1 MTTTP
6 ASIGPHSRKK
16 VSYYY
21 DYDVGNY
28 YYGQG
33 HPMKPHRIRMAHN
46 LILNYGLY
54 RKMEVYR
61 PHKAIAD
68 EMTRFHSDEY
78 VKFIQNVRPDNI
90 ADFNKQMQRFNVGED
105 CPVFEGVYDFCQ
117 ISAGGSLAGA
127 VKLNRKLTDIAI
139 NWAGGLHHAKKS
151 EASGFCYINDIVLAI
166 LELLKYHQR
175 VLYVDIDVHHGDG
188 VEEAFYTTDR
198 VMTVSFHKF
207 GEYFPGTGD
216 LRDIGAGRGKYYAV
230 NFPLRDGIDDDT
242 YETIFKPVMS
252 KVMETYQPNAVV
264 LQCGAD
270 SLTGDRLGCFN
281 LTLKGHGKCVEFM
294 KSFNLPLLLLGGG
307 GYTIRNVAR
316 AWTNETAIALNQ
328 EIPNELPYNDY
339 FEYYGPDF
347 KLNITPSNMPNQNSL
362 DYLDKIKVKLFD
374 NLRMLPH
381 VPGVQMQSI
390 PDDIMDVDR
399 VIDEDKDSDPN
410 KRISQVQTDR
420 RIVDE
425 RELSDSE
432 DEEGDKRRNH
442 SNAKQVF
449 NKRKASSDSINGVTV
464 NGNDGI
470 QHNINTTVTK
480 VMKQAELTIV
490 NPSISDNHSSNA
502 ESTGVS
508 VTTIIKEEVIQ
519 TTTAISEGN
528 IPMDAD
534 ISSVITETKNSE

>member
-1 MTTTP
+1 MSTTP
-6 ASIGPHSRKK
+6 ATVGPHSRKK

-21 DYDVGNY
+21 DFDVGNY

-33 HPMKPHRIRMAHN
+33 HPMKPHRIRMTHN

-78 VKFIQNVRPDNI
+78 VKFIQNIRPDNI
-90 ADFNKQMQRFNVGED
+90 LDFNKQMQRFNVGED
-105 CPVFEGVYDFCQ
+105 CPVFEGLYEFCQ

-175 VLYVDIDVHHGDG
+175 VLYIDIDIHHGDG

-230 NFPLRDGIDDDT
+230 NFPLRDGIDDDS
-242 YETIFKPVMS
+242 YETIFKPVMT
-252 KVMETYQPNAVV
+252 KVMESYQPNAVV

-294 KSFNLPLLLLGGG
+294 KGFNLPLLLVGGG

-316 AWTNETAIALNQ
+316 AWTYETSIALNQ

-347 KLNITPSNMPNQNSL
+347 KLHISPSNMPNQNSSE
-362 DYLDKIKVKLFD
+362 YLDKIKVKLFD

-381 VPGVQMQSI
+381 VPGVQMQPI
-390 PDDIMDVDR
+390 PDDAMDVDR
-399 VIDEDKDSDPN
+399 VVDEDKDNDSD
-410 KRISQVQTDR
+410 KRISQVQSDR
-420 RIVDE
+420 RVVDE

-432 DEEGDKRRNH
+432 DEDGDNRRNQT
-442 SNAKQVF
+442 NFKQVT
-449 NKRKASSDSINGVTV
+449 NKHQTSSETV
-464 NGNDGI
+464 NG
-470 QHNINTTVTK
+470 TTVTQITK
-480 VMKQAELTIV
+480 AT
-490 NPSISDNHSSNA
+490 
-502 ESTGVS
+502 ESTVVIPS
-508 VTTIIKEEVIQ
+508 TSSETTENGTTNEITPTGSEAITTATIEEVKK
-519 TTTAISEGN
+519 TTTVEDENETIATPTIESTATEGN
-528 IPMDAD
+528 PDGMDT
-534 ISSVITETKNSE
+534 SETS